1 MDSIAIPRTTSQ
13 LFSWKLNMVADSTI
27 QDHDDIVNFM
37 GGGPRHG
44 VLITS
49 TLHGFMQW
57 LRHH

>member
-13 LFSWKLNMVADSTI
+13 LFRWKFNMAADSTI

-37 GGGPRHG
+37 WGGPRHG

-49 TLHGFMQW
+49 TLHGLMQ
-57 LRHH
+57 